1 VTFLDTVNSSY
12 SIKMYMNRY
21 DVFGLQAVNFLVS
34 TYVKQ

>member
-1 VTFLDTVNSSY
+1 
-12 SIKMYMNRY
+12 MNRY